1 MAGLFFVLGFVF
13 GYVSLALGP
22 LGLIEAL
29 VVLGIVLWQVRRFPE
44 RSGAYLIGLSLLPV
58 ILLSIIVSQVP
69 ACTSASETHCY
80 APIAIPA
87 LAAFA
92 IAGLIGAF
100 LLARTLP
107 SVVTRPM
114 SGSPDKGGGDKVGAA
129 LKGKT
134 DKAEAP
140 SRKDRPR

>member
-1 MAGLFFVLGFVF
+1 MAVLFFVLGFVF

-44 RSGAYLIGLSLLPV
+44 RSGAYLVGLSLLPV

-69 ACTSASETHCY
+69 ACTSASATHCY

-92 IAGLIGAF
+92 IAGLIGAV
-100 LLARTLP
+100 LLARSLP
-107 SVVTRPM
+107 RVASRPVTGPP
-114 SGSPDKGGGDKVGAA
+114 GNGEGDRAGAA
-129 LKGKT
+129 LKGKG

-140 SRKDRPR
+140 SRKR